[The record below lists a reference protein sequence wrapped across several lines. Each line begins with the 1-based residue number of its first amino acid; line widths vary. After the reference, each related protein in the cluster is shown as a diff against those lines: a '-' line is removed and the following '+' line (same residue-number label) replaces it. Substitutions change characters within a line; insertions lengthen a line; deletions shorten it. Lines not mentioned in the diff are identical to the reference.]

1 MHGDP
6 RRSAALFGE
15 VLKLDSLH
23 APTYYELANLFAQTP
38 QQAIPY
44 SRNAL
49 RLDSANT
56 WYLTQLGQLYL
67 GTKAYDSAL
76 RVYNKLLKL
85 APGNPD
91 NYVRLAAL
99 YEQQG
104 QPFFG
109 HLGTRHGRNPF
120 RDHRRSVRLQTAVV
134 DQCKTVR

>member
-1 MHGDP
+1 M
-6 RRSAALFGE
+6 
-15 VLKLDSLH
+15 
-23 APTYYELANLFAQTP
+23 
-38 QQAIPY
+38 
-44 SRNAL
+44 

-104 QPFFG
+104 QPFSAISVLDTAETRFG
-109 HLGTRHGRNPF
+109 IIEGVSGYKRQLLINVKLIR
-120 RDHRRSVRLQTAVV
+120 
-134 DQCKTVR
+134 